1 MAEHIGVWATA
12 EPINVRFKLL
22 QKNMNLF
29 ILICMIVF
37 LFYSVVYKKEKFN
50 IENDDRC
57 KKKGQIVSNFLPG
70 TVCIGPGKKKRY
82 KFI

>member
-1 MAEHIGVWATA
+1 
-12 EPINVRFKLL
+12 
-22 QKNMNLF
+22 
-29 ILICMIVF
+29 MIVF